1 MLVRQAISQLASSY
15 TEDQIL
21 RYFGF
26 LFSHVM
32 SSSTVQT
39 LFCSK
44 QMLVAPESCT
54 VVCVCGGGGHPTPNP
69 KEAPWLASVSDFRM
83 FILKAQLFETG
94 WSLYPFAGSHA
105 LLVLLLTR
113 GSGRLPS
120 SQVNL
125 PSM

>member
-54 VVCVCGGGGHPTPNP
+54 VVCVCGGGVILPLTLRRHHGLPPSQTFGCSSSRLSFSRLAGRFIPLLGPT
-69 KEAPWLASVSDFRM
+69 LS
-83 FILKAQLFETG
+83 
-94 WSLYPFAGSHA
+94 
-105 LLVLLLTR
+105 
-113 GSGRLPS
+113 
-120 SQVNL
+120 
-125 PSM
+125 